1 MNIQKPFTELSKP
14 LEGGVLEDA
23 AKGPTEAMDL
33 KGGYRPSS
41 GSLQESKEPASNNQ
55 QGEAKF
61 EEMIRGLS
69 EEFRKLKLEN
79 VQLRTSTQDLL
90 AENAALREAIQQEQ
104 KENTAL
110 QRALRKEEEERLV
123 ARRLLNRARE
133 RQEVVRVMDRQART
147 ETDALRRQLSAKEL
161 EIKAIKRESNEMG
174 PDSLKVTG
182 LPQGCQAKMATEG
195 DVHSLLTALNT
206 EIMETC
212 LAIVHSESF
221 AFARQPTKN
230 IDEECFDIIT
240 EHFPESVMGWLREQ
254 LSSIDHLALE
264 IVLKD
269 ALVAASSWVISERD
283 PDLEGI
289 EPTEVRPP
297 KFSDGTTDLWGWL
310 VHIAARGSPCNALRH
325 TLQRSISKVLIW
337 TVMRPAGYVSND
349 TVVHEFSL
357 KTSEQLTTIID
368 LALRLNEILRRG
380 GAKEL
385 WLLRGVPGG
394 EFDSNMMDDFGG
406 LEGNNQINGT
416 VVGTTA
422 LGLCRVVIRRD
433 IYSAELHL
441 DPLIKPKVV
450 LRSFLDSLQ
459 PEDEGEDEDLDEAPV
474 EDLDEASVENA
485 DEDLSDDADEASV
498 EDLDEASV
506 ENADEDLSDDADEA
520 SVEDLDEASVEDAD
534 EDLSDDADEAS
545 VEDLD
550 EASVEDADE
559 ALSDDVDEYST
570 EDWGYH

>member
-14 LEGGVLEDA
+14 LEGGLLEDA

-41 GSLQESKEPASNNQ
+41 GSLQESKE
-55 QGEAKF
+55 GEAKF

-90 AENAALREAIQQEQ
+90 AENATLREAIQQEQ

-161 EIKAIKRESNEMG
+161 EIKAIKRELNEMG

-240 EHFPESVMGWLREQ
+240 EHFPESMMGWLREQ

-269 ALVAASSWVISERD
+269 ALVAVSSWVISERD
-283 PDLEGI
+283 PDLAGI
-289 EPTEVRPP
+289 EPTGR
-297 KFSDGTTDLWGWL
+297 K
-310 VHIAARGSPCNALRH
+310 ARL
-325 TLQRSISKVLIW
+325 
-337 TVMRPAGYVSND
+337 
-349 TVVHEFSL
+349 L
-357 KTSEQLTTIID
+357 K
-368 LALRLNEILRRG
+368 A
-380 GAKEL
+380 
-385 WLLRGVPGG
+385 
-394 EFDSNMMDDFGG
+394 
-406 LEGNNQINGT
+406 
-416 VVGTTA
+416 
-422 LGLCRVVIRRD
+422 
-433 IYSAELHL
+433 
-441 DPLIKPKVV
+441 
-450 LRSFLDSLQ
+450 
-459 PEDEGEDEDLDEAPV
+459 
-474 EDLDEASVENA
+474 
-485 DEDLSDDADEASV
+485 
-498 EDLDEASV
+498 
-506 ENADEDLSDDADEA
+506 
-520 SVEDLDEASVEDAD
+520 
-534 EDLSDDADEAS
+534 
-545 VEDLD
+545 
-550 EASVEDADE
+550 
-559 ALSDDVDEYST
+559 
-570 EDWGYH
+570 